1 MRLPRRTSSSDGG
14 SGAGGCAP
22 SPVLVGVFLAM
33 LLLSAAW
40 TLLVPLR
47 AQVDETS
54 HATYAAAVARGQVL
68 VEGHRAAASGASG
81 QQIRHDVVV
90 PSSYGGVQD
99 GAACLFWHPETPESC
114 VSPIP
119 SHSSGR
125 VVVSTSAANYPPVY
139 YLLTG
144 WVTRLLDGPAAWY
157 AMRVLTS
164 LVCASLATL
173 GVAGLWC
180 AGGGR
185 PSVAVLG
192 VLTPSAVCL
201 GGAVNPAGV
210 EVMACV
216 ALAGMV
222 APVVIEQRVT
232 ALRLVGAGLLTA
244 VVAACRP
251 SGALWAAVIALVC
264 ACALPTTEWRSLIRR
279 RAAWGAVAIAALGCS
294 ATAAWLRIARTEE
307 SVLGAAAPDMTLRE
321 MLVRMW
327 DSRASY
333 LDSIVGNV
341 GWADNPVPG
350 WIQVVIAVGYLAV
363 VVLALIAGT
372 PGQRVGMAL
381 GLLTVP
387 VSAVAI
393 QYVSLGTVGMM
404 WQGRYS
410 LPLLVALGVLSLV
423 VVRRR
428 HPGLARLV
436 GDVLAA
442 AFVFGQTALLLR
454 VAHRYAFGIE
464 APFTF
469 WDLGVRHLVALGL
482 GAIGLVAFAVVFFT
496 SRAQAAGGRR

>member
-210 EVMACV
+210 EVMACF
-216 ALAGMV
+216 ALAGVV

-232 ALRLVGAGLLTA
+232 ALRL
-244 VVAACRP
+244 VAACRP

-393 QYVSLGTVGMM
+393 QYVSLDTVGMM

-410 LPLLVALGVLSLV
+410 LPLLVALGVLGLV
-423 VVRRR
+423 VVRCR

-454 VAHRYAFGIE
+454 VAHRYAFGLE

-496 SRAQAAGGRR
+496 SPAQAAGGRR

>member
-1 MRLPRRTSSSDGG
+1 MRPPG
-14 SGAGGCAP
+14 
-22 SPVLVGVFLAM
+22 PVLAGVLLAM

-47 AQVDETS
+47 AQADETS

-68 VEGHRAAASGASG
+68 IEGHRVAASGAPG
-81 QQIRHDVVV
+81 QRIRHDVVV

-114 VSPIP
+114 VSPMP
-119 SHSSGR
+119 AHSGGQ
-125 VVVSTSAANYPPVY
+125 VTVSTSAANYPPAY

-164 LVCASLATL
+164 LVCALLATL

-210 EVMACV
+210 EVMACF
-216 ALAGMV
+216 ALAGLV

-232 ALRLVGAGLLTA
+232 AHRLVGAGLLTA

-251 SGALWAAVIALVC
+251 SGVLWAGVIALVC
-264 ACALPTTEWRSLIRR
+264 ACALPTTVWRPLMRR
-279 RAAWGAVAIAALGCS
+279 RAAWVAAAIAALGCS
-294 ATAAWLRIARTEE
+294 ATAAWLVVARTGE

-333 LDSIVGNV
+333 LDSIIGNV

-350 WIQVVIAVGYLAV
+350 WIQAVIAVCYLAV

-372 PGQRVGMAL
+372 PGQRAGMAL
-381 GLLTVP
+381 GLLAVP
-387 VSAVAI
+387 ASAVAI
-393 QYVSLGTVGMM
+393 QYASLDTVGMM

-410 LPLLVALGVLSLV
+410 LPLLVALGVLGFV
-423 VVRRR
+423 VVRHR

-436 GDVLAA
+436 GDALAA
-442 AFVFGQTALLLR
+442 ALVFGQAALLLR
-454 VAHRYAFGIE
+454 SAHRYASGLE
-464 APFTF
+464 APLTSS
-469 WDLGVRHLVALGL
+469 DLGVRHLMALGL
-482 GAIGLVAFAVVFFT
+482 GVVGLVTLAVVFLA
-496 SRAQAAGGRR
+496 SRAQAADRRR